1 MQGHIQRDDAF
12 PFARLPRKTGHQV
25 DGPPVEHRHGQ
36 QQWDKDHARE
46 RIKKEIAD
54 EQKRPVFPF
63 PLTQQPARDKDEQEK
78 GCELQRNEIHL
89 CLSGQKV
96 MRKGA
101 RSPHDS
107 ENARPLQANRLGV
120 LTYPAKNAG
129 VFKILS
135 RKQQKHRSPVVQIT
149 GRVRRRFAVAA
160 EQIHTVA
167 FDRPARI
174 LRQRQRVERDT
185 VFASLVGQR
194 DVHQRQQPLGKTL
207 WSVATLTHGVIL
219 RPMLPLEPEVPDL
232 PSLKNT

>member
-1 MQGHIQRDDAF
+1 
-12 PFARLPRKTGHQV
+12 
-25 DGPPVEHRHGQ
+25 
-36 QQWDKDHARE
+36 
-46 RIKKEIAD
+46 
-54 EQKRPVFPF
+54 
-63 PLTQQPARDKDEQEK
+63 
-78 GCELQRNEIHL
+78 
-89 CLSGQKV
+89 

-120 LTYPAKNAG
+120 LTYPARNAG

-160 EQIHTVA
+160 EQIHAVA
-167 FDRPARI
+167 LDRPARI

-185 VFASLVGQR
+185 VFAPSSGSVTFISVSR
-194 DVHQRQQPLGKTL
+194 PLGKTL

-219 RPMLPLEPEVPDL
+219 RPMLPLEPEVPGL